1 MTTLEGIVL
10 KERTVGEQDKF
21 IDVLTKE
28 KGLIE
33 LSVRGARKINGKSS
47 SSTQLFAYSRFCYD
61 IRRNKPCLNSAEP
74 IHIFY
79 GLRNSL
85 TALSLASYFADILR
99 FCTASLTDSGN
110 VLRLFLNTL
119 HFLEKGLR
127 SEALLKSVF
136 ELRLM
141 AEIGFMPDIV
151 CCRSC
156 GSFEPDEIYFSM
168 KDCCFRCCNCGSVDE
183 NSYKLTISELSAIRH
198 IVLADF
204 NRLFNFRLSDESLS
218 KLADFSE
225 LYIKSQLERNF
236 NTLDFYKSFNGK
248 KYE

>member
-21 IDVLTKE
+21 IDILTKE

-33 LSVRGARKINGKSS
+33 LSVKGARKINGKSS
-47 SSTQLFAYSRFCYD
+47 SSTQLFAYSKFCY
-61 IRRNKPCLNSAEP
+61 NESKGKFHLNSAEP

-85 TALSLASYFADILR
+85 TAISLASYFADILR
-99 FCTASLTDSGN
+99 FSTVSLTDSGN

-119 HFLEKGLR
+119 HFLENDLR
-127 SEALLKSVF
+127 NETMLKAVF

-141 AEIGFMPDIV
+141 AETGFMPDII

-156 GSFEPDEIYFSM
+156 GSFEPKEIYFSL
-168 KDCCFRCCNCGSVDE
+168 KDYCFRCCECSYIDE
-183 NSYKLTISELSAIRH
+183 NSIKLTISELSAIRH
-198 IVLADF
+198 IVLSDF
-204 NRLFNFRLSDESLS
+204 NRLFNFRLSDESMCR
-218 KLADFSE
+218 LAGFSE
-225 LYIKSQLERNF
+225 LYILSQLERNF
-236 NTLDFYKSFNGK
+236 NTLDFYKSLNGK
-248 KYE
+248 

>member
-1 MTTLEGIVL
+1 MITLEGIVL

-33 LSVRGARKINGKSS
+33 ISVKGARKINGKSA
-47 SSTQLFAYSRFCYD
+47 SSTQLFAFSRFCYD
-61 IRRNKPCLNSAEP
+61 IRRDKPCLNSAEP

-99 FCTASLTDSGN
+99 FTTVSLTDSGN

-127 SEALLKSVF
+127 SEIMLKSVF

-141 AEIGFMPDIV
+141 SEIGFMPDIV
-151 CCRSC
+151 CCRDC
-156 GSFEPDEIYFSM
+156 GSFEPDEIYFSL
-168 KDCCFRCCNCGSVDE
+168 KNCCFFCSDCRDKSDLDF
-183 NSYKLTISELSAIRH
+183 YKLTISELTAIRH

-204 NRLFNFRLSDESLS
+204 DRLFNFRLSDESYARLG
-218 KLADFSE
+218 DFSE
-225 LYIKSQLERNF
+225 IYIKSRIERNF
-236 NTLDFYKSFNGK
+236 NTLDFYKNLLS
-248 KYE
+248 

>member
-10 KERTVGEQDKF
+10 KERIVGEQDKF
-21 IDVLTKE
+21 IDILTKDS
-28 KGLIE
+28 GLIE
-33 LSVRGARKINGKSS
+33 LSVKGARKINGRSS

-61 IRRNKPCLNSAEP
+61 VRRDRFCLNSAEP

-85 TALSLASYFADILR
+85 SALSLASYFADVLR
-99 FCTASLTDSGN
+99 YSTAELTDSGN

-127 SEALLKSVF
+127 SEAMLKAVF

-141 AEIGFMPDIV
+141 SETGFMPDVI
-151 CCRSC
+151 CCRRC
-156 GSFEPDEIYFSM
+156 GCFEPKELYFSP
-168 KDCCFRCCNCGSVDE
+168 KNGGFTCSECTPDTDAESCRL
-183 NSYKLTISELSAIRH
+183 KLTELSAVRH

-204 NRLFNFRLSDESLS
+204 DRLFNFRIPEDSMCR
-218 KLADFSE
+218 LAFFSE
-225 LYIKSQLERNF
+225 RYIKSHLEKSF
-236 NTLDFYKSFNGK
+236 NTLEFYKSLNGK
-248 KYE
+248 

>member
-33 LSVRGARKINGKSS
+33 ISVRGARKINGKSS

-61 IRRNKPCLNSAEP
+61 MHKDKPKLNSAEP

-85 TALSLASYFADILR
+85 TALSLASYFADVLR
-99 FCTASLTDSGN
+99 FSTVSLADSGN

-119 HFLEKGLR
+119 HFLEKELR
-127 SEALLKSVF
+127 SEIMLKSVF

-151 CCRSC
+151 CCRDC
-156 GSFEPDEIYFSM
+156 GVFEPEELYFSFQ
-168 KDCCFRCCNCGSVDE
+168 DFCFRCNNCSESDL
-183 NSYKLTISELSAIRH
+183 NNYKLTISELSAIRH

-218 KLADFSE
+218 RLSDFSE
-225 LYIKSQLERNF
+225 LYIKSHLERNF
-236 NTLDFYKSFNGK
+236 NTLDFYKSLNGK
-248 KYE
+248 